1 MTFLN
6 KRTRWLNKKKRISYK
21 IKDKSNFPRIIVF
34 RSNKNI
40 YVQLLDKDSRKTIC
54 SSSSIDKDLSKI
66 ISKKKNKMEIS
77 KIVAENFVD
86 KLKTNNI
93 DKVVFDRNG
102 YRYHGRVKLIADIL
116 RDKGISI

>member
-1 MTFLN
+1 MTFLS
-6 KRTRWLNKKKRISYK
+6 KRIKWKNKKKRISYN
-21 IKDKSNFPRIIVF
+21 IKEKSKYPRLIVF

-40 YVQLLDKDSRKTIC
+40 FIQLLDDLENKTIC
-54 SSSSIDKDLSKI
+54 SSSSIDKNLSKE
-66 ISKKKNKMEIS
+66 ISKSKNKMDMS